1 MTKLEFQVA
10 LNDALPMGKSDSR
23 NNRKEQIRNALY
35 EWAGD
40 DSDKYEYA
48 VKKAGELKNNVDK
61 VFEGNAWDKTRSAR
75 NVVTRLLKDDAL
87 DSDYANYQFNNTP
100 KIAQETAEQ
109 VKSEAQELLGEGS
122 GAAGKEDI
130 AALREYLSGLQQQ
143 ETPAFSYDFDAAIDR
158 FSNKS
163 IDEQIDR
170 ATRALE
176 RSAANRGQFYSSDT
190 LKKVADRAQ
199 SLGQENYQ
207 NALQLALQDKQTA
220 LNEYA
225 TRLNADQARRS
236 QALEGLNALAG
247 LGNTNISQL
256 ADIFAN
262 ATQGAGDTA
271 MSYYG
276 SKVAADAAK
285 EEAEKTRKAQ
295 QEQAMLGFL
304 GSIFGVGMD

>member
-1 MTKLEFQVA
+1 MTNAEFQAA
-10 LNDALPMGKSDSR
+10 LKAALPEGKSDTR
-23 NNRKEQIRNALY
+23 NKMKAGALNALSA
-35 EWAGD
+35 WAGD
-40 DSDKYEYA
+40 NEAKQNYA
-48 VKKAGELKNNVDK
+48 VQQAAAIKKGIDDVMDAGALEKLKYSKRLADMQNFDSG
-61 VFEGNAWDKTRSAR
+61 FAASQWAKT
-75 NVVTRLLKDDAL
+75 
-87 DSDYANYQFNNTP
+87 P
-100 KIAQETAEQ
+100 EIAQETAAQ
-109 VKSEAQELLGEGS
+109 VKSEAQEILGEGS

-190 LKKVADRAQ
+190 LKKIADRAQ

-220 LNEYA
+220 LDEYS
-225 TRLNADQARRS
+225 TKLNADQARRAQS
-236 QALEGLNALAG
+236 LQGLNALAG

-256 ADIFAN
+256 AGIFAN

-295 QEQAMLGFL
+295 QEQAALGFL
-304 GSIFGVGMD
+304 GSLFGMAMK

>member
-1 MTKLEFQVA
+1 MTNAEFQAA
-10 LNDALPMGKSDSR
+10 LKAALPEGKSDTR
-23 NNRKEQIRNALY
+23 NKMKAGALNALSA
-35 EWAGD
+35 WAGD
-40 DSDKYEYA
+40 DEAKQNYA
-48 VKKAGELKNNVDK
+48 VQQAGAIKKGIDDFMDAGALEKLKYSK
-61 VFEGNAWDKTRSAR
+61 
-75 NVVTRLLKDDAL
+75 RLADMQNF
-87 DSDYANYQFNNTP
+87 DSDFAASQWAKTP
-100 KIAQETAEQ
+100 EIAQETAGQ

-304 GSIFGVGMD
+304 GSIFGAALGKK

>member
-1 MTKLEFQVA
+1 MTNAEFQAA
-10 LNDALPMGKSDSR
+10 LKAALPEGKKR
-23 NNRKEQIRNALY
+23 ETARNALAA
-35 EWAGD
+35 WAGED
-40 DSDKYEYA
+40 QAKQAYA
-48 VKKAGELKNNVDK
+48 VQKAGELNDLIH
-61 VFEGNAWDKTRSAR
+61 S
-75 NVVTRLLKDDAL
+75 
-87 DSDYANYQFNNTP
+87 FNNASALEMGKAAKKLAEASNFDSGFAASQWAKTP
-100 KIAQETAEQ
+100 EIAQETAEQ
-109 VKSEAQELLGEGS
+109 VKSEAQELLGDGS

-225 TRLNADQARRS
+225 TKLNADQARRS
-236 QALEGLNALAG
+236 QSLEGLNALAG

-295 QEQAMLGFL
+295 TEQAALGFL
-304 GSIFGVGMD
+304 GSLFGMAMK